1 MTARKRRC
9 LHTLQPKIDGIA
21 TTCPRHN
28 EARARL
34 PRSRAFRCGR
44 RRIRAPHESA
54 CEVHISGPRLREGSE
69 YLSVARTIRGE
80 DITAFAELSG
90 DFSPLHTDDEW
101 VRKNTPFSSRIAW
114 RHDLQHL
121 PRAAYAGHRRH
132 RLPGFRVHPGRPR
145 LPRPSG
151 DTIAARSTVSQVR
164 RSRSSPACG
173 IACLQVAVINQ
184 DGTIVQRGSD
194 TYLAAARPAD
204 VGQNTDDW
212 PTAWPGRRFPD
223 VTERRGP

>member
-1 MTARKRRC
+1 MIFSISQGLRTPVIDDIASLAFEC
-9 LHTLQPKIDGIA
+9 TL
-21 TTCPRHN
+21 
-28 EARARL
+28 
-34 PRSRAFRCGR
+34 
-44 RRIRAPHESA
+44 
-54 CEVHISGPRLREGSE
+54 VGPV
-69 YLSVARTIRGE
+69 Y
-80 DITAFAELSG
+80 
-90 DFSPLHTDDEW
+90 P
-101 VRKNTPFSSRIAW
+101 
-114 RHDLQHL
+114 
-121 PRAAYAGHRRH
+121 
-132 RLPGFRVHPGRPR
+132 
-145 LPRPSG
+145 G

-173 IACLQVAVINQ
+173 ISCLQVAVINQ